1 MSIDIKRL
9 LYSYHKLQVGLANV
23 KESIMR
29 EQSRRLYP
37 SCTAG
42 YSDDIQGKGGLP
54 SSQTERYA
62 IFNVDLDDKVERLTQ
77 RMNEYE
83 YAITL
88 IKTSLESLSDREQE
102 LIRLTYFEGIE
113 PNVAHLRMHISLSRY
128 YHVHKTAI
136 DGISICLNVGDVHIN
151 HLIPMKK
158 QRKNN
163 KKARI
168 LVLN

>member
-9 LYSYHKLQVGLANV
+9 LYSYQKLQVGLTNI

-42 YSDDIQGKGGLP
+42 YSDDIRGKGGLP

-62 IFNVDLDDKVERLTQ
+62 LINVDHKVERLTQ

-88 IKTSLESLSDREQE
+88 IKTSLESLSAREQE
-102 LIRLTYFEGIE
+102 LIRLMYFEGVE

-128 YHVHKTAI
+128 YHIHKTAI
-136 DGISICLNVGDVHIN
+136 DGISICLNVGDVHMN

-158 QRKNN
+158 QRKSSKN
-163 KKARI
+163 ARI